1 MDWFMIVVG
10 MVGVAT
16 VIMLAALAVAGQADQ
31 RMGAAHHTAHKTHTQ
46 TQTHKAHSRTSH
58 QTEGD

>member
-1 MDWFMIVVG
+1 MDWFVIVVG

-46 TQTHKAHSRTSH
+46 AHKAHSRTSH